1 MNTPLRI
8 LVADDSTTDLFILSK
23 MLKKEGHIVQTAVNG
38 KEAVDLFDQ
47 FSPDIVLLD
56 VMMPVMNGKDAA
68 KIIKESHE
76 QDFIPII
83 FLTSLTDDQD
93 LAECLD
99 CGGDDFLSKPYN
111 KTIINAKLRSFNRMN
126 LLHRTIQE
134 QKNEIVKYN
143 DNLVQEQKIAK
154 SLFDNIAHP
163 GCIDSPNI
171 KSIISPMSIFNGDLV
186 LSARNPL
193 GGMYIFVG
201 DFTGHGLPA
210 AVGSMPISEIF
221 YGMTVKGFSMED
233 ILKEINHKLKTIL
246 PVNVFCCC
254 TMAHINYRDQT
265 AEFWMAGTPDI
276 IIYQPERQNY
286 IKVGC
291 KNVPLGVVD
300 NKGLNFSTKLFNLDI
315 NDRIYFW
322 TDGITEATD
331 LEGNMFG
338 EERLEDFFKKMPEP
352 DSAFQDL
359 RETIND
365 FMGTEEQSDDIS
377 FLEVTMVEEDDIGE
391 YFNNKSG
398 NVHTLSGPMDWSFT
412 YEIRT
417 QTLKSF
423 NPLPMITHILMEV
436 PSLKKHNGKLY
447 TILSEIYSNALE
459 HGILELDSTLKT
471 DPEGFATYYEE
482 RNKKLATLK
491 HGKITFHIDHIPVS
505 EHKGKLII
513 TVTDSGDGFD
523 YRTSF
528 EPSNCYSG
536 RGHRLLS
543 DLCESVEYN
552 GNGNIIRVE
561 FVWKN

>member
-1 MNTPLRI
+1 MNNSLKI
-8 LVADDSTTDLFILSK
+8 LVADDSVTDLLILSR
-23 MLKKEGHIVQTAVNG
+23 MLKKEGHTVRTAEDGKKAVQIFEDFN
-38 KEAVDLFDQ
+38 
-47 FSPDIVLLD
+47 PDIVLLD
-56 VMMPVMNGKDAA
+56 VMMPIMDGKEAA
-68 KIIKESHE
+68 KIIKESSI
-76 QDFIPII
+76 DNFVPVI
-83 FLTSLTDDQD
+83 FLTSLTDDHD
-93 LAECLD
+93 LADCLD

-111 KTIINAKLRSFNRMN
+111 KTIINAKLRSFSRMN
-126 LLHRTIQE
+126 KLHRTIQE
-134 QKNEIVKYN
+134 QRNEISIYN
-143 DNLVQEQKIAK
+143 DNLIQEQKIAK

-193 GGMYIFVG
+193 GGMYVFVG

-254 TMAHINYRDQT
+254 TMSHINYREKT

-276 IIYQPERQNY
+276 IIYHPEQQKYQR
-286 IKVGC
+286 VGC

-300 NKGLNFSTKLFNLDI
+300 NKNLNFSTKLFNLDI
-315 NDRIYFW
+315 GDLIYFW

-331 LEGNMFG
+331 KNGQMFG
-338 EERLEDFFKKMPEP
+338 EERLEEFFKKLPNPEN
-352 DSAFQDL
+352 AFEEL
-359 RETIND
+359 KNIIND
-365 FMGTEEQSDDIS
+365 FMGDEEQSDDIS
-377 FLEVTMVEEDDIGE
+377 FLEVKMAREEDIGE
-391 YFNNKSG
+391 YFNSKSG
-398 NVHTLSGPMDWSFT
+398 TFHSISGPMDWSFT

-459 HGILELDSTLKT
+459 HGILELDSSLKT
-471 DPEGFATYYEE
+471 DPNGFATYYEE
-482 RNKKLATLK
+482 RNQKLASLK
-491 HGKITFHIDHIPVS
+491 HGKITFHIDHIPIS

-528 EPSNCYSG
+528 EPSNTYSG
-536 RGHRLLS
+536 RGHRILS
-543 DLCESVEYN
+543 ELCQNVEYN
-552 GNGNIIRVE
+552 GNGNIIKVE
-561 FVWKN
+561 YTWEN